1 MNTLKITIIALF
13 VGVFAS
19 AQMGVP
25 QTVYDPTASANMGK
39 QIQASTQQLSQ
50 LEQTV
55 EYMKKAEEKLNQ
67 VNGYVRDMEDL
78 KKIVEMQKVSL
89 QNATKIQQ
97 KIGKIKN
104 ATIRK
109 KILSDTTTSIREISN
124 SIVFINKILSSG
136 FFSMSDNERMTWI
149 KTQRDKVFSNYLKI
163 KNYAR

>member
-1 MNTLKITIIALF
+1 MKTLKITIIALF
-13 VGVFAS
+13 VGIFSS

-109 KILSDTTTSIREISN
+109 KILSDKTT
-124 SIVFINKILSSG
+124 
-136 FFSMSDNERMTWI
+136 
-149 KTQRDKVFSNYLKI
+149 
-163 KNYAR
+163 